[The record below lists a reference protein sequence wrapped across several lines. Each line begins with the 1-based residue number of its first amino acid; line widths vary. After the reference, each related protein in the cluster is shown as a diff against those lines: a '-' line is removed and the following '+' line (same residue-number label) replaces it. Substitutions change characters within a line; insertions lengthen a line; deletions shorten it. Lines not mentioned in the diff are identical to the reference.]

1 MDKET
6 FEKALELRTI
16 IRNLDKVLDSSEDFR
31 GRKNEGFFEWNTNLY
46 LEGEIKLPELINE
59 RFFSVIKDYKQELE
73 KEFKDL

>member
-6 FEKALELRTI
+6 FDKAVELQAI
-16 IRNLDKVLDSSEDFR
+16 IRNLDKVLDCSEDFR
-31 GRKNEGFFEWNTNLY
+31 GKKTEGFFEWNSNLY
-46 LEGEIKLPELINE
+46 LEGKVELPESINE

>member
-31 GRKNEGFFEWNTNLY
+31 GKKTEGFFEWNPALH

-59 RFFSVIKDYKQELE
+59 RIFSVIKDYKQELE
-73 KEFKDL
+73 KEFKEL